1 MRPAPE
7 LRPSPSRVSRGHNLP
22 GVLHTLR
29 ALPVLLVMGFAGG
42 CTSPGLPAED
52 TRTAPAGPPP
62 APVLHAEPDG
72 DGRAWVEETLAGL
85 ELREAVAQ
93 LVFPWIPG
101 SYLADD
107 DPEFLELAGWVR
119 DEGIGGVV
127 ISIGTPLAYADGLNA
142 LQRRARVPL
151 LVTSDFE
158 QGGPGMRIAHSYAL
172 PTLLP
177 QGGGTSFPPT
187 MAFGALDEVE
197 TTERFGEATAR
208 EARAVG
214 VHVIFSPVVD
224 VNSNP
229 ENPIINT
236 RAFGADPDRVSRQA
250 RAYIRGARRGGAMT
264 VAKHFPG
271 HGDTDVDSHLALPA
285 VTADRARLDTLE
297 LVPFQAAI
305 EEGVDG
311 IMTAHVAVPG
321 VLGEGALPAT
331 LSPEFMTGLLREE
344 MGFGGVVWTDAL
356 RMGAITEAWGA
367 GEAAVL
373 ALEAGADVLVIPAS
387 VPGAIDAVVEAV
399 EEGRIPR
406 DRLDRSVRRVLE
418 AKARADLHRERM
430 VDVGAVRGIVGSAAH
445 RGLAEEVAA
454 RSLVLVR
461 DRDELMPPSPGEL
474 TSVLSLTW
482 AASDDLVAG
491 RALAS
496 TLDGL
501 LPGAVTHRRIGP
513 DTPAGELQEVEA
525 QARDAQRVLVN
536 AFIPVRA
543 GAGTVALPEPLRDLL
558 RTLEADVPVV
568 LTSFGSPYLLSA
580 VPEVGTY
587 LVAWGE
593 REVMQRAAAR
603 ALVGA
608 RELGGRLP
616 IPIPPLHETGE
627 GLDRLADPDMAR
639 RDESRG
645 DDLDEA
651 GLLRR
656 DDPGEGEGEDDS
668 PRPRALVPAS
678 GPVLPSGWM
687 EQAVSPLEVPAT
699 RLGMDPAALTR
710 LDALVWGAIAD
721 SVSPGVALAVG
732 RGDRV
737 VRLRGYGQTDWAD
750 GSSPVTPQTLWDVA
764 SLTKVVATTAGAMA
778 LVEDGILGLDDPVVR
793 WVPEFAGDGSD
804 PRRNR
809 VTIRHLLTHSSGLP
823 AYRQFFAEVASPE
836 ALREAALAVALRGE
850 PGGETEYSD
859 IGFKVL
865 AWVLE
870 AASGE
875 TLEALLDRRVLA
887 PLGMTD
893 TRFNPPAE
901 LGPRLAP
908 TEVDQGFRGRH
919 LVGEV
924 HDANAWAAGGVAGHA
939 GLFSTAHDLAVFVAA
954 LAGEGLAPPCRHAAG
969 AGVPC
974 GRGRMGAVRVFESAT
989 VEAFRARAGSGSFR
1003 ALGWDTPSGR
1013 SSAGAY
1019 FSAASFGHTG
1029 YTGTSIWIDPE
1040 LEVWVVLL
1048 TSRVNPSAANTRH
1061 VPFRRD
1067 VHDAV
1072 ANAVLDREVR
1082 PRNGPEPGAEP

>member
-1 MRPAPE
+1 MQGAAVRPVALAGRIALALATLLAVAACSAPGPME
-7 LRPSPSRVSRGHNLP
+7 DGAPS
-22 GVLHTLR
+22 
-29 ALPVLLVMGFAGG
+29 
-42 CTSPGLPAED
+42 
-52 TRTAPAGPPP
+52 PAGPLP
-62 APVLHAEPDG
+62 APVLHPAPDAEG
-72 DGRAWVEETLAGL
+72 AAWVDEQMAGL

-101 SYLADD
+101 RYLAED
-107 DPEFLELAGWVR
+107 DPEFLELAGWVEE
-119 DEGIGGVV
+119 DGIGGVV

-142 LQRRARVPL
+142 LQRRADLPL

-158 QGGPGMRIAHSYAL
+158 QGGPGMRIAHTYAL

-187 MAFGALDEVE
+187 MAFGALDDTEI
-197 TTERFGEATAR
+197 TERFGEATAR

-236 RAFGADPDRVSRQA
+236 RAFGAEPDRVSRLA

-297 LVPFQAAI
+297 LVPFRATI
-305 EEGVDG
+305 EENVDG

-321 VLGEGALPAT
+321 VLGEGAPPAT
-331 LSPEFMTGLLREE
+331 LSREFMTELLRDE
-344 MGFGGVVWTDAL
+344 MGFRGVVWTDAL
-356 RMGAITEAWGA
+356 RMGAITEEWGA

-399 EEGRIPR
+399 EEGRIQR
-406 DRLDRSVRRVLE
+406 ERLEASVRRVLE
-418 AKARADLHRERM
+418 AKARAGLHRERT
-430 VDVGAVRGIVGSAAH
+430 VDVEAVRHVVGSAPH
-445 RGLAEEVAA
+445 RALAGEVAS

-461 DRDELMPPSPGEL
+461 DRDGLMPPSPDEL
-474 TSVLSLTW
+474 GSVLSVTW
-482 AASDDLVAG
+482 AAPDDLVSG
-491 RALAS
+491 RAFAS
-496 TLDGL
+496 TMDAL
-501 LPGAVTHRRIGP
+501 LPGAVTHVRTGP
-513 DTPAGELQEVEA
+513 DTSPERWAELVSEA
-525 QARDAQRVLVN
+525 SGVDRVLVN
-536 AFIPVRA
+536 AYIPVRA
-543 GAGTVALPEPLRDLL
+543 GAGTVAMPEPLRDFI
-558 RTLEADVPVV
+558 RTVEVDVPLV

-593 REVMQRAAAR
+593 REVMQAAGAR

-616 IPIPPLHETGE
+616 IPIPPLHDIGE
-627 GLDRLADPDMAR
+627 GLDRPADPDMAS
-639 RDESRG
+639 RDELRG

-651 GLLRR
+651 GLLRG
-656 DDPGEGEGEDDS
+656 DDPGDDDGEGG
-668 PRPRALVPAS
+668 PRVLRPAGGAL
-678 GPVLPSGWM
+678 LPSTWM
-687 EQAVSPLEVPAT
+687 DQTVSPLEVQAT
-699 RLGMDPAALTR
+699 RVGMDPAALAR

-732 RGDRV
+732 RGDQV
-737 VRLRGYGQTDWAD
+737 VRLRGYGRLDWVSTSA
-750 GSSPVTPQTLWDVA
+750 PVTPQTLWDVA
-764 SLTKVVATTAGAMA
+764 SLTKVVATTAGTMA
-778 LVEDGILGLDDPVVR
+778 LVEDGILSLDDPVVR
-793 WVPEFAGDGSD
+793 WVPEFGGDGSD
-804 PRRNR
+804 SRRDR
-809 VTIRHLLTHSSGLP
+809 VTVRHLLAHTSGLP

-836 ALREAALAVALRGE
+836 ALREAALAVDLRAD
-850 PGGETEYSD
+850 PGRETEYSD

-865 AWVLE
+865 AWVVE
-870 AASGE
+870 AAAGE
-875 TLEALLDRRVLA
+875 DLEGYLERRVLA

-893 TRFNPPAE
+893 TRFNPSPE

-908 TEVDQGFRGRH
+908 TEVDRGLRGRH
-919 LVGEV
+919 LLGEV
-924 HDANAWAAGGVAGHA
+924 HDPNAWVAGGVAGHA
-939 GLFSTAHDLAVFVAA
+939 GLFSTAHDLAVFTAA
-954 LAGEGLAPPCRHAAG
+954 LATGGTAAPCRHAAG

-974 GRGRMGAVRVFESAT
+974 VRGRTASVQVFEAST
-989 VEAFRARAGSGSFR
+989 VEAFRTRAGQGSSR
-1003 ALGWDTPSGR
+1003 ALGWDTPSGGR
-1013 SSAGAY
+1013 SSAGEY

-1029 YTGTSIWIDPE
+1029 FTGTSIWIDPE
-1040 LEVWVVLL
+1040 LDVWVVLL
-1048 TSRVNPSAANTRH
+1048 TSRLNPSAENTRH

-1072 ANAVLDREVR
+1072 AHAVLDREVR
-1082 PRNGPEPGAEP
+1082 PRNGDGP